1 MQNGD
6 VVQVRRPADLQL
18 LAAKRVD
25 EAGAVGGEPQL
36 SDLHRRELVED
47 EADAAAG
54 LICGSEQKPC
64 TRSVSSR
71 QATPCPN
78 MPAGKP

>member
-6 VVQVRRPADLQL
+6 VVKMRWPADLQL

-36 SDLHRRELVED
+36 SHLHRRELVED
-47 EADAAAG
+47 EADAASDI
-54 LICGSEQKPC
+54 ICG
-64 TRSVSSR
+64 
-71 QATPCPN
+71 
-78 MPAGKP
+78 